1 MLKKNDRVILIAD
14 AFNVGSANPLNR
26 LLSPRYG
33 CVGTIVE
40 IYTGRVFPIAVCWDN
55 NSISNYYCERHLK
68 PYGGESFLSENNP
81 NKTFTDFE
89 KGK

>member
-1 MLKKNDRVILIAD
+1 VLKKNDRVILITD
-14 AFNVGSANPLNR
+14 VFNVGPANPLW
-26 LLSPRYG
+26 SSRYG

-40 IYTGRVFPIAVCWDN
+40 ICTGRVLPIAVCWDN

-81 NKTFTDFE
+81 NKTFTDFK